1 MPVSEYI
8 GNIKDTVK
16 SAWEGMSVTL
26 SYMFRR
32 PMTVQYAGPEE
43 ARRTGELVQHTM
55 PSRYRGFL
63 EVDIDICTACQACE
77 RACPINV
84 IAIEIEKDPANP
96 KQRVMTR
103 FDIDEAK
110 CMFCG
115 LCVEPCPT
123 GAIQHTRE
131 FEGAQRFLSNMVLR
145 FVDPARPVAPY
156 KPPKGATAFPR
167 VILGNITRS
176 LVKKWDSPPPP
187 FPLPGTA
194 DAAPKKKDTG
204 DSKAAALEMAK
215 KALGVDPGKLAQ
227 VLEEAQAG
235 TDCGACTYPTCRDY
249 AEAMAAGKETR
260 LHMCEPGGAESAR
273 ATHIIMDSWNAGS
286 VVVTPEAEN
295 AQYEGPS

>member
-1 MPVSEYI
+1 MPVSEYV
-8 GNIKDTVK
+8 GNIRDTVK

-32 PMTVQYAGPEE
+32 PMTVQYLGPEA
-43 ARRTGELVQHTM
+43 AREGRGPLIQPTI

-63 EVDIDICTACQACE
+63 EVDMDICTACQACE

-96 KQRVMTR
+96 KLRVMTR

-131 FEGAQRFLSNMVLR
+131 FEGSQRTLSNMVLR
-145 FVDPARPVAPY
+145 FADPAKPSPVY
-156 KPPKGATAFPR
+156 KPPKGATAYPR
-167 VILGNITRS
+167 QMLGEITRA

-187 FPLPGTA
+187 FPIGGGAP
-194 DAAPKKKDTG
+194 AAKKKETG
-204 DSKAAALEMAK
+204 DVKAFAFELAK
-215 KALGVDPGKLAQ
+215 KALADKAKLAAI
-227 VLEEAQAG
+227 LEEAQAG
-235 TDCGACTYPTCRDY
+235 TDCGACTYPTCEEY
-249 AEAMAAGKETR
+249 SVAMASGKETR

-273 ATHIIMDSWNAGS
+273 ATQIIMDSLKAGKPT
-286 VVVTPEAEN
+286 VTPEAEK
-295 AQYEGPS
+295 AQYESP